1 MALLS
6 LVPVQTIAQKVSSED
21 NSSHDSEP
29 NRQASEEGL
38 SPVRQS
44 EFTYRNIVS
53 ALTFDKS
60 AEQTYNP
67 YYAMEFEA
75 SPRYWTGKHGY
86 FMLDFVV
93 LQELTDSDYTTKKR
107 EAVLEDVYAQLGL
120 EDIWR
125 IPVLGIDV
133 TTVLRFQ
140 FPASKVSRA
149 RTLLLAIMPRLILQR
164 RFEIL
169 EGLSLGYAFSFKK
182 HFHEYTTAQNTEPLI
197 WGGLP
202 SSRTTE
208 SFMNTGEL
216 NVNFE
221 IANTFGLALDL
232 TEWLGAMARVWII
245 NGFLYDLEDINDD
258 RISYEPQETDQ
269 RRYNMLYI
277 IELYA
282 RPMPS
287 LEIGLGVETANPAL
301 SQDSPYETPYIN
313 RYTAIYLDLRLGI
326 EGLITQIMSAKGKI

>member
-1 MALLS
+1 MMALLS
-6 LVPVQTIAQKVSSED
+6 LSPMQTIAKGASSEGD
-21 NSSHDSEP
+21 TSQDTTQ
-29 NRQASEEGL
+29 NRLAVQKPL
-38 SPVRQS
+38 SPVRGS

-53 ALTFDKS
+53 ALTFDKG

-75 SPRYWTGKHGY
+75 APRYWTGEHGY
-86 FMLDFVV
+86 FMLDFAV

-125 IPVLGIDV
+125 IPMLDIDL
-133 TTVLRFQ
+133 TMVLRFE
-140 FPASKVSRA
+140 FPSSKVSRA
-149 RTLLLAIMPRLILQR
+149 RTLILALMPRLILQR

-169 EGLSLGYAFSFKK
+169 GGLSLGYAFSIKK

-202 SSRTTE
+202 SSRTAG

-245 NGFLYDLEDINDD
+245 NGFLYDSEEIEDD
-258 RISYEPQETDQ
+258 RISYEPQESDQ
-269 RRYNMLYI
+269 RRYDMFYV

-287 LEIGLGVETANPAL
+287 LEIGLGLETANPAL
-301 SQDSPYETPYIN
+301 SPDSTYETPFFN
-313 RYTAIYLDLRLGI
+313 RYTAIYLDLRLDI
-326 EGLITQIMSAKGKI
+326 EGLITQIR